1 MTGLD
6 AWWYDFIVRS
16 MLLTNC
22 AKRIY
27 VVQTLQYLVVI
38 IYCVFSG
45 TYGVVFKGKNKKTGE
60 LVAIKKIRMESEDEG
75 IPSTAIREVSLLKE
89 LVHPNI
95 VQYVLDKYFTF

>member
-6 AWWYDFIVRS
+6 TWWYDIIVRS

-22 AKRIY
+22 VKRTYI
-27 VVQTLQYLVVI
+27 VQTLQYLDLI

-95 VQYVLDKYFTF
+95 VQYVFDKYFTF